1 MKRIILM
8 LLLGVLP
15 VAVNA
20 ASIVSWGRDWYDLV
34 IVVIPPAF
42 ERVRIDNYRQHAQQE
57 HQDDSFHYYFPY
69 RPTSLWFF
77 I

>member
-20 ASIVSWGRDWYDLV
+20 ASIVSWGWDHDDQV
-34 IVVIPPAF
+34 TDTPA
-42 ERVRIDNYRQHAQQE
+42 DT
-57 HQDDSFHYYFPY
+57 D
-69 RPTSLWFF
+69 F
-77 I
+77 IAVAGGG